1 MLRQALKA
9 ETKSKTVL
17 IVAQR
22 ISTILSAEKII
33 VLDDGKIVGVGTH
46 QQLLKDCNVYREI
59 AYSQLSEDELKSYQI
74 DVDREK
80 AEIESKENPSLSQ
93 NLI

>member
-1 MLRQALKA
+1 
-9 ETKSKTVL
+9 
-17 IVAQR
+17 VAQR

-33 VLDDGKIVGVGTH
+33 VLDDGKIVGEGTH
-46 QQLLKDCNVYREI
+46 EQLLKDCNIYGEI

-80 AEIESKENPSLSQ
+80 SKINKHE
-93 NLI
+93 

>member
-1 MLRQALKA
+1 
-9 ETKSKTVL
+9 
-17 IVAQR
+17 
-22 ISTILSAEKII
+22 LSAEKII

-74 DVDREK
+74 DVNREK
-80 AEIESKENPSLSQ
+80 AEIEKKDSLSLSE
-93 NLI
+93 NAV

>member
-1 MLRQALKA
+1 ML
-9 ETKSKTVL
+9 
-17 IVAQR
+17 
-22 ISTILSAEKII
+22 LSAEKII
-33 VLDDGKIVGVGTH
+33 VLDDGKIAGVGTH

-80 AEIESKENPSLSQ
+80 AEIESKENPSL
-93 NLI
+93 LAT